1 MPYDQTG
8 DNPNANISTYNDVAG
23 DQHNTNISKPEEQI
37 NHGPVPSDVENDVRG
52 DQHNANSSTSRDI
65 VNGTVKKIVYEGKR
79 MFSDWTGNGNSI
91 LVHNDKSV
99 HNNANTTNNS
109 DSHSVTTNTYHGPS
123 LKDLL
128 SLGIGRQ
135 AAEATASQ
143 PQLGASNGSTG
154 NVGSLHSGDVVK
166 GESRPEHGMGTHT
179 NEDTPKIPTVPS
191 PEGGEVAR
199 KPDVLPL
206 SEHNTTDK
214 PIEGTMNENSLL
226 QARGRPLGTTE
237 IKDIE
242 SVPAQNSVRAPSE
255 DVATHHGVTV
265 TPRVA
270 EESTMSK
277 STHLHP
283 INPPSGDF
291 CGRSSNLSLSLDQ
304 LPSVVLPSE
313 NSQVAADSA
322 RILKH
327 LRSYDWTR
335 ASRQASRVIDQL
347 EKNSKVLEDALNLVR
362 CWEPK
367 AHELQHQPSVSELKK
382 FLREFWDALAEVKDN
397 FEEVASGSKLIA
409 DVTYQTVDELMEQA
423 KKDVDAATQW
433 SFYGAISC
441 ATVIGLPLG
450 LVMFGRASHET
461 GRGQQREKDAK
472 HLDGIRKD
480 TDSLATK
487 MRRAAKWWS
496 TLAEHITAIKRVMD
510 GMEAGD
516 TVPSAIIE
524 ALKNLHLSLDN
535 YINAHEPS
543 AAGVSRLTSD

>member
-8 DNPNANISTYNDVAG
+8 DNPNANIGTYNDVAG
-23 DQHNTNISKPEEQI
+23 DQHNTNVSKPEEQI
-37 NHGPVPSDVENDVRG
+37 NHGPVPSSVENDVQG
-52 DQHNANSSTSRDI
+52 DQHNANASTSRDI
-65 VNGTVKKIVYEGKR
+65 VNGTVKKIVHEGKR

-109 DSHSVTTNTYHGPS
+109 DSHAVTNNTYHGPS

-128 SLGIGRQ
+128 DLGIGRQ
-135 AAEATASQ
+135 SAEATTSQ

-154 NVGSLHSGDVVK
+154 NVGSFHSGNVVK
-166 GESRPEHGMGTHT
+166 GHSRPEHGVGTHT
-179 NEDTPKIPTVPS
+179 NEDMPKIPTVLS
-191 PEGGEVAR
+191 PEVAG
-199 KPDVLPL
+199 KADVAPL
-206 SEHNTTDK
+206 SEHSTNDK
-214 PIEGTMNENSLL
+214 PIERTVNESSLL
-226 QARGRPLGTTE
+226 QAQGPPPETTE

-255 DVATHHGVTV
+255 DVATHNGVTA
-265 TPRVA
+265 TSRVA
-270 EESTMSK
+270 EESTTSK
-277 STHLHP
+277 SARLHS
-283 INPPSGDF
+283 INQTSGDF
-291 CGRSSNLSLSLDQ
+291 RGRSSNLSLSLDQ
-304 LPSVVLPSE
+304 LPSVVLPNE
-313 NSQVAADSA
+313 NCRVAADSA

-347 EKNSKVLEDALNLVR
+347 EKNSRVLEDALNFVR
-362 CWEPK
+362 RWEPK
-367 AHELQHQPSVSELKK
+367 ARELQDHPSVSELKK
-382 FLREFWDALAEVKDN
+382 FLREFWDALAEVKAN

-441 ATVIGLPLG
+441 ATIIGLPLG
-450 LVMFGRASHET
+450 LVMFGRASHEP
-461 GRGQQREKDAK
+461 GQGQQREKDAK

-480 TDSLATK
+480 TDSLATE
-487 MRRAAKWWS
+487 MRRTAKWWS
-496 TLAEHITAIKRVMD
+496 TLAEHISAIKRVTD
-510 GMEAGD
+510 GMEGGD

-524 ALKNLHLSLDN
+524 ALKNLRLSLDN

-543 AAGVSRLTSD
+543 LGVGRLTDD

>member
-1 MPYDQTG
+1 
-8 DNPNANISTYNDVAG
+8 
-23 DQHNTNISKPEEQI
+23 
-37 NHGPVPSDVENDVRG
+37 
-52 DQHNANSSTSRDI
+52 
-65 VNGTVKKIVYEGKR
+65 

-123 LKDLL
+123 LKDLS

-166 GESRPEHGMGTHT
+166 GESRPEHGMRTHT
-179 NEDTPKIPTVPS
+179 SEDTPKILTAPS

-313 NSQVAADSA
+313 NSQVAADSV

>member
-65 VNGTVKKIVYEGKR
+65 VNGTVKKIVYV
-79 MFSDWTGNGNSI
+79 SDWTGNGNSI

-123 LKDLL
+123 LKDLS

-166 GESRPEHGMGTHT
+166 GESRPEHGMRTHT
-179 NEDTPKIPTVPS
+179 SEDTPKILTAPS

-242 SVPAQNSVRAPSE
+242 SNSVRAPSE

-283 INPPSGDF
+283 INLPSGDF
-291 CGRSSNLSLSLDQ
+291 CGRCSNLSLSLDQ

-335 ASRQASRVIDQL
+335 ALRQASRVTDQL
-347 EKNSKVLEDALNLVR
+347 EKNSKVLEDALKLVR

-367 AHELQHQPSVSELKK
+367 AHELQHQPSKS
-382 FLREFWDALAEVKDN
+382 RTISRRSP
-397 FEEVASGSKLIA
+397 VA
-409 DVTYQTVDELMEQA
+409 
-423 KKDVDAATQW
+423 
-433 SFYGAISC
+433 
-441 ATVIGLPLG
+441 
-450 LVMFGRASHET
+450 R
-461 GRGQQREKDAK
+461 
-472 HLDGIRKD
+472 
-480 TDSLATK
+480 
-487 MRRAAKWWS
+487 
-496 TLAEHITAIKRVMD
+496 
-510 GMEAGD
+510 
-516 TVPSAIIE
+516 
-524 ALKNLHLSLDN
+524 N
-535 YINAHEPS
+535 
-543 AAGVSRLTSD
+543 